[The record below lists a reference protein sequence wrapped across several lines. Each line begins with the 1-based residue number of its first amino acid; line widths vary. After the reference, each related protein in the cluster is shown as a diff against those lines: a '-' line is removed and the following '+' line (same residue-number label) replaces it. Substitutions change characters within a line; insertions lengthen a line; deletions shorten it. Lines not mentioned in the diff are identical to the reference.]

1 MRVDRKAATIIGS
14 NKARALQRV
23 VWNEVIDELKAN
35 VPELQAG
42 LDVTSQPSVH

>member
-14 NKARALQRV
+14 DKARALQRL
-23 VWNEVIDELKAN
+23 VWKEVIDELKAN

-42 LDVTSQPSVH
+42 LDGL